1 MNTKNYVLSEVI
13 VSMTVMFRI
22 MSLEK
27 KSMLNAGKDISLKIN
42 PYNLP

>member
-27 KSMLNAGKDISLKIN
+27 KSMLNADKDISLKIN